1 MKIMIVE
8 DDRASQCLLE
18 KLVADLGHEI
28 VTAANGREAWDR
40 YQAQPV
46 QMVITDWLMPEMDG
60 LELCKLI
67 RERSDDPY
75 IYIITLTARSS
86 KADLAQVFEVG
97 ADDYIAKPVDT
108 DELKARIRAG
118 ERIVA
123 LEDRHR
129 RFQERLLKS
138 AAQLEAK
145 NASLEETL
153 AHLET
158 TKAQIIQQ
166 EKMATIGQLAAGV
179 AHEIKNPTGFVDS
192 NLVSLQD
199 YMTKI
204 NHLVNGYKLVF
215 QRLNASPSRTP
226 LSADVAAMVAEVQA
240 EAERIDIDYLQEDV
254 QDLIQ
259 DCREGTRRIK
269 KIVLD
274 LKAFA
279 HPGEEQLQFAD
290 INKGLKSTLNVV
302 NTEIK
307 YKAKVITDFGD
318 LPMVECYPQ
327 ELNQVFMN
335 LLTNAAQ
342 AMETRG
348 EIRVS
353 TRRLAEQ
360 VRIEI
365 SDTGV
370 GIEPANLDKIFDP
383 FFTTKAVGKGT
394 GLGMHIAY
402 NIIQKHNG
410 AIQVESTPGEGTTF
424 TIDLPVLGEN
434 AH

>member
-8 DDRASQCLLE
+8 DDQASQRLLE
-18 KLVADLGHEI
+18 KLVVDLGHEV

-40 YQAQPV
+40 YEAQPV
-46 QMVITDWLMPEMDG
+46 QMVITDWMMPEMDG

-67 RERSDDPY
+67 RKRTDAPY
-75 IYIITLTARSS
+75 TYIITLTARSG

-97 ADDYIAKPVDT
+97 ADDFIAKPVDS

-118 ERIVA
+118 ERIVE

-129 RFQERLLKS
+129 RIRERLLKS

-158 TKAQIIQQ
+158 TKAQIFQQ

-204 NHLVNGYKLVF
+204 NHLVDGYKQVF
-215 QRLNASPSRTP
+215 QHLNANPSKAA
-226 LSADVAAMVAEVQA
+226 LSADVAAMVGEVQA
-240 EAERIDIDYLQEDV
+240 EAEQIDIDYLQEDI

-307 YKAKVITDFGD
+307 YKAKVITDLGD
-318 LPMVECYPQ
+318 IPMVECFPQ

-342 AMETRG
+342 AMESRG

-370 GIEPANLDKIFDP
+370 GIEPANLSKIFDP

-410 AIQVESTPGEGTTF
+410 AIQVESKPGEGTTF

>member
-8 DDRASQCLLE
+8 DDQVSQRLLE
-18 KLVADLGHEI
+18 KLVVDLGHEV
-28 VTAANGREAWDR
+28 VTTANGREAWDR
-40 YQAQPV
+40 YQAHPV

-67 RERSDDPY
+67 RKRPDAPY
-75 IYIITLTARSS
+75 TYIITLTARSS

-97 ADDYIAKPVDT
+97 ADDFIAKPVDA

-123 LEDRHR
+123 LEDRHQ
-129 RFQERLLKS
+129 RFNERLLKS

-204 NHLVNGYKLVF
+204 NHLVDGYKQVF
-215 QRLNASPSRTP
+215 QHLNANPSEAA
-226 LSADVAAMVAEVQA
+226 LSADVAAMVGAVQA
-240 EAERIDIDYLQEDV
+240 EAEQIDIDYLQEDI

-279 HPGEEQLQFAD
+279 HPGEEQLQLAD

-307 YKAKVITDFGD
+307 YKAKVITDLGD
-318 LPMVECYPQ
+318 IPMVECFPQ

-370 GIEPANLDKIFDP
+370 GIEPANLSKIFDP

>member
-8 DDRASQCLLE
+8 DDQTSQRLLE
-18 KLVADLGHEI
+18 KLVVDLGHE
-28 VTAANGREAWDR
+28 VVAAANGHEAWDR
-40 YQAQPV
+40 HQAQPV
-46 QMVITDWLMPEMDG
+46 QMVITDWMMPTMDG

-67 RERSDDPY
+67 RKRADAPY
-75 IYIITLTARSS
+75 TYIITLTARSG
-86 KADLAQVFEVG
+86 KADLAQVFEAG

-118 ERIVA
+118 ERIVE

-129 RFQERLLKS
+129 RLHEHLLKS

-153 AHLET
+153 THLES
-158 TKAQIIQQ
+158 TKTQIIQQ

-204 NHLVNGYKLVF
+204 NHLVDGYKQVV
-215 QRLNASPSRTP
+215 QHLNANPSKAA
-226 LSADVAAMVAEVQA
+226 LSADTAAMLGEVQA
-240 EAERIDIDYLQEDV
+240 EAEQIDIDYLQEDI
-254 QDLIQ
+254 QDLIL

-290 INKGLKSTLNVV
+290 INKGLQSTLNVV

-318 LPMVECYPQ
+318 IPMVECFPQ

-335 LLTNAAQ
+335 ILTNASQ

-348 EIRVS
+348 EIRVC
-353 TRRLAEQ
+353 TCRLAEQ
-360 VRIEI
+360 VRIQI

-370 GIEPANLDKIFDP
+370 GIEPTHLNKIFEP
-383 FFTTKAVGKGT
+383 FFTTKPVGKGT

-410 AIQVESTPGEGTTF
+410 AIQVESTPGGGTTF
-424 TIDLPVLGEN
+424 TIDLPVLGEK
-434 AH
+434 AD